1 MAGDVDVAFDVHG
14 RSVRALAAVPNL
26 TSVVLLVVGGQVIV

>member
-1 MAGDVDVAFDVHG
+1 MAFDVHG

-26 TSVVLLVVGGQVIV
+26 TSVALLVVGYSTVVVLD